1 MALLTYD
8 EFMVNS
14 VGERIR
20 LFNQVTAENRAHL
33 VRAHLTRWL
42 ARHGARLTPEQHA
55 VLQEA
60 LTVITPAWYRRSRRR
75 TEHLA
80 AIRALEEKMARVLSR
95 EDMGQAL
102 TVHADYIGPT

>member
-14 VGERIR
+14 LGERIR
-20 LFNQVTAENRAHL
+20 LFNQVTAENRANL

-42 ARHGARLTPEQHA
+42 ARHAARLTPEQLA

-60 LTVITPAWYRRSRRR
+60 LTAITPAWYRSRRR
-75 TEHLA
+75 IDHLA

-102 TVHADYIGPT
+102 TLHADYIGPT

>member
-1 MALLTYD
+1 
-8 EFMVNS
+8 MVNS
-14 VGERIR
+14 VGARIK
-20 LFNQVTAENRAHL
+20 LFNQVTSENRAHL

-42 ARHGARLTPEQHA
+42 ARHGARLTPEQLA
-55 VLQEA
+55 VVQEA
-60 LTVITPAWYRRSRRR
+60 LTVITPAWYRSPRR

-80 AIRALEEKMARVLSR
+80 AIKALEEKMARVLSR